1 MPDTINEGF
10 GASAPV
16 VLAAA
21 TVDILCRHIVAP
33 PDGFVRIRS
42 IDFAVAQVSGAVV
55 AQTVIPIYVLRGNAN
70 LGVAA
75 AAGGALNVALRPT
88 GLVLPGLP
96 DVGQLVGGIE
106 LLIATYI
113 NSRSTRALIFPD
125 DEEFHVDLVARDQQK
140 LIVCVGPL
148 VDVTVAPPVFAA
160 GTSGASLSVLGS
172 QGKLS
177 AKTQIPGIL
186 GNTASLPRYDIEDG
200 ENRGARE
207 ANTQYP

>member
-1 MPDTINEGF
+1 MPDTTNEGF

-16 VLAAA
+16 VLASA

-42 IDFAVAQVSGAVV
+42 IDFAIAQISGAVA
-55 AQTVIPIYVLRGNAN
+55 AQTVVPIYVLRGNAN

-75 AAGGALNVALRPT
+75 AAGGALNVSLRPA

-96 DVGQLVGGIE
+96 DVAQLVGGIE

-113 NSRSTRALIFPD
+113 NSRTSRPLIFPD

-140 LIVCVGPL
+140 LIVCVAPL
-148 VDVTVAPPVFAA
+148 VDVSVSPPVFAP
-160 GTSGASLSVLGS
+160 GTFGASLSVLGS

-186 GNTASLPRYDIEDG
+186 GNTASLSRYDIEHG
-200 ENRGARE
+200 EEKGVRE
-207 ANTQYP
+207 ANTRYP